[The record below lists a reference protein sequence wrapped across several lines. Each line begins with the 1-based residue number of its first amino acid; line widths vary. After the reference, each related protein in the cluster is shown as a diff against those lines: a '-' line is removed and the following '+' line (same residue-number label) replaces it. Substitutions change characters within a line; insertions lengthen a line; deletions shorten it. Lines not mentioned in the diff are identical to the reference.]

1 MGIRPHGYHVI
12 QPRLT
17 VTRVAILPSSPTVL
31 LEDNT
36 MGIIAGQTRFDIT
49 QRQVKN
55 HGAMIFLGYSIFPIA
70 LLIAGIY
77 FGSISSGTAP
87 GDFASM
93 VAFP

>member
-1 MGIRPHGYHVI
+1 MALV
-12 QPRLT
+12 
-17 VTRVAILPSSPTVL
+17 VILPSNPKVL

-36 MGIIAGQTRFDIT
+36 MGIAGQTHFDLT

-70 LLIAGIY
+70 LLIAAIY
-77 FGSISSGTAP
+77 FDSISSGMAP